1 MIVQPTHEKPGRVN
15 RSRVYFGPGFGRCSF
30 ECIGIGLGL
39 GLAAPSASAP
49 VPVNWSTVFPST
61 LFAIQS
67 DLGITSSTT
76 FTAAD
81 QSGNSKDF
89 TSVTTGRPTMGTGPN
104 GDPESVFD
112 GSANQLTCATLNLP
126 APGTTPFFLFL
137 IFRHITF
144 VGSNPVVCGN
154 AAALA
159 AHLIY
164 GVGGSP
170 RLSANSGTDSAIP
183 AAPPTIGSYECLEA
197 YYSNTA
203 TDYLRR
209 GSSSNTGIATGNNAS
224 TGYAIGGSGILTKAN
239 IGLLA
244 AVGCS
249 ALPSGPQIAAARA
262 KVIGMYGGTLIV

>member
-1 MIVQPTHEKPGRVN
+1 MYSRIVPGRLD
-15 RSRVYFGPGFGRCSF
+15 RRHGQPKP
-30 ECIGIGLGL
+30 I
-39 GLAAPSASAP
+39 P

-61 LFAIQS
+61 IFAIQS
-67 DLGITSSTT
+67 DLGITNSAT

-81 QSGNSKDF
+81 QSGNGKDF
-89 TSVTTGRPTMGTGPN
+89 TAVLTARPTLAAGPN
-104 GDPESVFD
+104 GYPEIIFD
-112 GSANQLTCATLNLP
+112 GSANRITCATLNLP
-126 APGTTPFFLFL
+126 APGATPFFLFL

-183 AAPPTIGSYECLEA
+183 AAPPAIGSYECLEA
-197 YYSNTA
+197 YYSNTV

-209 GSSSNTGIATGNNAS
+209 GSSSNAGIATGNNAS
-224 TGYAIGGSGILTKAN
+224 AGYSIGGSGILTNAN

-249 ALPSGPQIAAARA
+249 ALPTGPQIAAARA
-262 KVIGMYGGTLIV
+262 NVTGMYGVSIQV